1 MRMWYRQEYSITG
14 TKGHIVHWNGKDY
27 TLDENVTYAIDENR
41 MRECGQDPEMYFMVS
56 AHTIATNN
64 DEVNWSFDTL
74 QDLMDWA
81 DAGDLQKNLDGVIH
95 CDDD

>member
-1 MRMWYRQEYSITG
+1 
-14 TKGHIVHWNGKDY
+14 
-27 TLDENVTYAIDENR
+27 
-41 MRECGQDPEMYFMVS
+41 MYFVVS
-56 AHTIATNN
+56 AHAIATNN

>member
-27 TLDENVTYAIDENR
+27 TLDEDVTYAIDENR
-41 MRECGQDPEMYFMVS
+41 MRECGRDPEMYFVVS
-56 AHTIATNN
+56 AHAIATNN